1 MSHRNAP
8 RRSSLFSPYF
18 NDSKHIP
25 RNESSKK
32 FRNDHFPENLPW
44 TNLARVLVQNS
55 GPTKIFQEM
64 HLPVLVL
71 ALCFTPYE
79 ALLPKQIPEDES
91 QKSFRKNDFQEN
103 IIFRLTTRGNNLL
116 ASS

>member
-1 MSHRNAP
+1 MFP
-8 RRSSLFSPYF
+8 PYF

-25 RNESSKK
+25 RNESSKT

-44 TNLARVLVQNS
+44 TNLARVLVQNP

-71 ALCFTPYE
+71 ALCVTRYE
-79 ALLPKQIPEDES
+79 ALLPKHTPEDES
-91 QKSFRKNDFQEN
+91 QKRFRKNDFPE
-103 IIFRLTTRGNNLL
+103 ILSFF
-116 ASS
+116 